1 VVSDAAKSVGLAD
14 LGANG
19 VIKLSRGKKQH
30 ALVRAV

>member
-1 VVSDAAKSVGLAD
+1 VARSVSLAD
-14 LGANG
+14 LDAGG